1 MEEQKC
7 LDKPK
12 DLSGTSLPA
21 PEGLVHCAQ
30 CSEDLGCIRDSLGT
44 KQRWAPN
51 LVSQLAD

>member
-30 CSEDLGCIRDSLGT
+30 CSEDLSCIRDNFGT
-44 KQRWAPN
+44 RQPWAPN
-51 LVSQLAD
+51 LVS